1 MADNIDRPHHRTS
14 ATVEALSDWVVKDS
28 GKRHTFE
35 GGMVRDTQENK
46 VDWWRI
52 LIGPMME
59 RYAIHL
65 TKGNAKYPDVNPGIP
80 NWTMAQGPE
89 ERERF
94 KQSAMRHFVQWMRGD
109 QDEDHAAAV
118 LFNINGYEYV
128 KEKLGKLE
136 FVKSKCMTCN
146 STTYVHPGA
155 VGHVCSNC
163 INKGMP

>member
-1 MADNIDRPHHRTS
+1 MPVKDFEPWDKDRDNPFHDRKDLHNLHTPDPPRFII
-14 ATVEALSDWVVKDS
+14 KDS
-28 GKRHTFE
+28 GKREEFK

-65 TKGNAKYPDVNPGIP
+65 TKGNQKYPDVNPGIP
-80 NWTMAQGPE
+80 NWTMAAGVE

-109 QDEDHAAAV
+109 QDEDHAAAIF
-118 LFNINGYEYV
+118 FNVNGHEYV
-128 KEKLGKLE
+128 KEKLEPK
-136 FVKSKCMTCN
+136 
-146 STTYVHPGA
+146 
-155 VGHVCSNC
+155 
-163 INKGMP
+163 